1 MDDVTKTPYAEWLE
15 GMIRGIM
22 EHKPVRMGICMV
34 LENGDAMTGY
44 YGECSPEDMA
54 MMAYHLN
61 MDSIW
66 KVMEVNARQLI
77 EIAQSEEEEESD
89 GELHD

>member
-1 MDDVTKTPYAEWLE
+1 MADMENVTKTPYAEWLE
-15 GMIRGIM
+15 GMIREIM

-34 LENGDAMTGY
+34 LESGDAMTGY

-54 MMAYHLN
+54 MMAYHFS

-66 KVMEVNARQLI
+66 RVLEVNARQLI
-77 EIAQSEEEEESD
+77 EMAQEEEDEEN
-89 GELHD
+89 EM